1 MFNFMNTNCPYE
13 DWTSEASIRCPN
25 SDNYHCVKDEYD
37 RIGWVCT
44 QPIWVEKGKC
54 PIYNTDARA
63 LDLTAC
69 TQTKCPQ
76 QDYRSNDIDVENAC
90 RYSYKKSFSS
100 STTMLPSTSA
110 STDEDKI
117 SLYLIIPIAVVLVF
131 VVVIVIGLI
140 LYTRRRK
147 QPQNNDVVLEE
158 ANLIEQAKTSQKT
171 IDPTRSFHQAKEILT
186 KKKRVVITGVQGS
199 GKTFLANRLVNDLM
213 KHEST
218 IKITWI
224 SNLTELYQ
232 VLKESITE
240 MSIYVFDEFFYELQT
255 EKKLKDTAKELEKFL
270 KKDEKPYIIL
280 TCPTYI
286 WRKLARC
293 EEFQPRFSD
302 MHIDLDE
309 INESEKRALLKSLM
323 MRYNVSKEKALKLCK
338 LEKKLLKR
346 VSTNIGVPGLISW
359 VCTQSSEENIDKL
372 VNDPLQ
378 SISAKVVSLKEALME
393 KETGKYLIL
402 AYMSIKDGTI
412 DVNNVDEKLFDTLKE
427 RYIPGFLNENLEEDV
442 RGMKRYYPLKEKDG
456 FYEID
461 LNILKK
467 IVLVSLAK
475 DDIFFFQKHCSNV
488 YSRYVLPKTECLHE
502 IDASYTECFIR
513 I

>member
-1 MFNFMNTNCPYE
+1 MNSCLG
-13 DWTSEASIRCPN
+13 
-25 SDNYHCVKDEYD
+25 H
-37 RIGWVCT
+37 
-44 QPIWVEKGKC
+44 
-54 PIYNTDARA
+54 
-63 LDLTAC
+63 
-69 TQTKCPQ
+69 
-76 QDYRSNDIDVENAC
+76 
-90 RYSYKKSFSS
+90 
-100 STTMLPSTSA
+100 
-110 STDEDKI
+110 
-117 SLYLIIPIAVVLVF
+117 
-131 VVVIVIGLI
+131 
-140 LYTRRRK
+140 RK
-147 QPQNNDVVLEE
+147 QPQNNDVALEE
-158 ANLIEQAKTSQKT
+158 ANLIEQAETSQKT
-171 IDPTRSFHQAKEILT
+171 KDPTRSFNQAKEILS
-186 KKKRVVITGVQGS
+186 KKKRAVITGVQGS

-224 SNLTELYQ
+224 SDITELYQ
-232 VLKESITE
+232 VPRESITE
-240 MSIYVFDEFFYELQT
+240 MSIYVFDELFYELQT
-255 EKKLKDTAKELEKFL
+255 EKKLKDTVKGLEKFL

-286 WRKLARC
+286 WQKLARS
-293 EEFQPRFSD
+293 EGFQPRFSD
-302 MHIDLDE
+302 MHIDLDK
-309 INESEKRALLKSLM
+309 INESEKRAILKSLM
-323 MRYNVSKEKALKLCK
+323 KRYNVSKEEAQNLCK

-378 SISAKVVSLKEALME
+378 SISAKVVSLKKALTE
-393 KETGKYLIL
+393 KEAGKYLIL

-427 RYIPGFLNENLEEDV
+427 KYVPGFLDKNLEEYV
-442 RGMKRYYPLKEKDG
+442 RDMEGYYPLKEKDG
-456 FYEID
+456 CFEID

-475 DDIFFFQKHCSNV
+475 DDIVFFHKHCSNV
-488 YSRYVLPKTECLHE
+488 YSRYVIPKTECLHE